1 MMKNYLPP
9 YLLEFSLVIMFCS
22 CTNDDYTKIEQ
33 IERQQLQNKFSLA
46 NFDDFIKKLS
56 CC

>member
-1 MMKNYLPP
+1 
-9 YLLEFSLVIMFCS
+9 MFCS

-46 NFDDFIKKLS
+46 NFDDDFIKKLS